1 MKKRVLIADADAAL
15 LREFAGAL
23 VPHGFE
29 VLLARDGSKAL
40 EASILKAPDIVVIA
54 RDCPLIDA
62 ARFSS
67 ILRSNPR
74 TEHTPLIILTAEPG
88 VSRLPEI
95 VKPLDLPA
103 AIATVLAAAAKL
115 ETARALRAGTRDMQ
129 GELGALTL
137 GELLQILAAHKKTG
151 VLEVSGGTIAF
162 HEGMPVHADLG
173 RTQGNKA
180 LCRLLVHASGHF
192 HFSPGAAPR
201 ATTLQG
207 DAESLVIEA
216 QRQNDEWQRL
226 RGELPAEEVWV
237 ERGKAEAADDLH
249 AVARELLMLLA
260 VPLTVGE
267 LLEQSHATD
276 FAAGQALLHLLEA
289 RFVVRREPKVP
300 GAVRMKQTA
309 VLPDQLIAVLRAHVT
324 RLPIGTVSIEEPR
337 VLLVA
342 DDPRRL
348 TGLADGLRDIAEFR
362 AEARGTSRFG
372 YGTLG
377 VMTLAEDLGLSLV
390 ALPMRRDLLPVALPL
405 AQGAIGVICL
415 RGGAEDASSLA
426 DFREAMTHKLGV
438 PWLDVNTAGESTTAA
453 DPRAVRGMLAA
464 LCRALG

>member
-1 MKKRVLIADADAAL
+1 MVKKRVLIADGDAAL

-137 GELLQILAAHKKTG
+137 GELMQILAAHKKTG
-151 VLEVSGGTIAF
+151 VLQVGAGTIAF
-162 HEGMPVHADLG
+162 HEGLPVHADLG

-180 LCRLLVHASGHF
+180 LCRLLAGSGGHF
-192 HFSPGAAPR
+192 HFAPGASPH
-201 ATTLQG
+201 ATTLSG
-207 DAESLVIEA
+207 DADSLVVEA

-226 RGELPAEEVWV
+226 RAELPPADVWV
-237 ERGKAEAADDLH
+237 ERGKAEPADDLH
-249 AVARELLMLLA
+249 AVARELLTLLGT
-260 VPLTVGE
+260 PLTVGE

-276 FAAGQALLHLLEA
+276 FAAGQALVHLLEA
-289 RFVVRREPKVP
+289 RFVVRREAKAPTVKV
-300 GAVRMKQTA
+300 KQTA
-309 VLPDQLIAVLRAHVT
+309 VLPDQLLAVLRAHVT
-324 RLPIGTVSIEEPR
+324 RLPIGTVSVEEPR

-348 TGLADGLRDIAEFR
+348 TGLADGLREIAEFR
-362 AEARGTSRFG
+362 AETRGTSRFG

-377 VMTLAEDLGLSLV
+377 VMALADDLALCLV
-390 ALPMRRDLLPVALPL
+390 ALPMRRDLLPIALPL

-415 RGGAEDASSLA
+415 RGGAEDAASLA

-438 PWLDVNTAGESTTAA
+438 PWLDVNTAGESSTAA